1 MELQRKEAWRCS
13 AGRFDA
19 IVIGA
24 GFSGLY
30 ALHRLRELGLAAVII
45 ERADNVGGTWLFNR
59 YPGARCD
66 IESIEYSYSFS
77 DEIQQEWVWTETM
90 PAQPEI
96 EAYLNFVAD
105 RLDLRRDIRFNT
117 NVVSMTFDEDAP
129 DWTVET
135 EAGESFTAPF
145 VVAAAGILSAP
156 LEPDIAGMDTFAGT
170 SLFTSR
176 WPRHDVDLTGKR
188 VGVIGTGSTGVQL
201 IPVVAKEAAHLT
213 VFQRSPAYTLPW
225 KVRAFEPGELDE
237 MKADYREIRAA
248 QREHPIGAA
257 RLSAFSV
264 MFEMMANPPLKTA
277 SREDQLRAVEQN
289 GVMGALSWGDVFFD
303 IESSQMA
310 AKLYGEAVGRIVTD
324 SDTAASLTPTHPF
337 GCKRP
342 IIDQG
347 YYETFNRDNVT
358 LVDLRKG
365 AIRAVTPTGIDTE
378 QGSYDLDVIIYAT
391 GFDAM
396 TGALSRIDIRGRD
409 GMSLKDFWADEGP
422 LCYLGLAV
430 AGFPNLFI
438 VQAPGS
444 PAPAS
449 NFVAALEQHVEWIGD
464 CITYLRDQ
472 ATTAPSRRCPR
483 RSRNGSS
490 TPRPSSRRRCSSIRP
505 ATPGTTAETC
515 PARNGCTWATPA
527 ESRSIAGGAT
537 RSPTPATQVSSSRD
551 EDVGTRLSH
560 RPGFRRCAAARACR
574 VEKLRRLGAVVADR
588 RSPARRGGARRTGAV
603 RYDADGAAAEAGAH
617 AGIVRGRGRGALGAR
632 CRARP
637 YRPGTLEGQVDS
649 PPQARAG

>member
-1 MELQRKEAWRCS
+1 MS
-13 AGRFDA
+13 GGRFDA

-30 ALHRLRELGLAAVII
+30 ALHRLRELGLRAVVI
-45 ERADNVGGTWLFNR
+45 ERADEVGGTWLFNR

-117 NVVSMTFDEDAP
+117 NVVSMAFDED
-129 DWTVET
+129 DTTWTVKT

-156 LEPDIAGMDTFAGT
+156 LEPHIEGMDTFAGT

-176 WPRHDVDLTGKR
+176 WPRDDVDLSGKR

-201 IPVVAKEAAHLT
+201 IPVVAQQAEHLT

-225 KVRAFEPGELDE
+225 TVREFESGELDE
-237 MKADYREIRAA
+237 MKARYGEIRAA
-248 QREHPIGAA
+248 QREHMIGAA

-264 MFEMMANPPLKTA
+264 MFQMMANPPIKTA
-277 SREDQLRAVEQN
+277 SREDQLRAIEEN
-289 GVMGALSWGDVFFD
+289 GVVGALSWGDVFFD
-303 IESSQMA
+303 IESNQMA
-310 AKLYGEAVGRIVTD
+310 AKLYGEAVGRIVRD
-324 SDTAASLTPTHPF
+324 PETAASLTPTHPF

-347 YYETFNRDNVT
+347 YYQTYNRDNVS

-365 AIRAVTPTGIDTE
+365 PIRAVTPTGIDTE
-378 QGSYDLDVIIYAT
+378 QGSHELDVIIYAT

-409 GMSLKDFWADEGP
+409 GVSLKDFWAGEGP
-422 LCYLGLAV
+422 LSYLGLAV

-464 CITYLRDQ
+464 CITHLRANGYRTIEAQPDAQ
-472 ATTAPSRRCPR
+472 QDWIEHITSLVAPTVLVHPSCNSWYNGGNVPGKKQMYMGYTGGIPEYRKRC
-483 RSRNGSS
+483 
-490 TPRPSSRRRCSSIRP
+490 
-505 ATPGTTAETC
+505 
-515 PARNGCTWATPA
+515 
-527 ESRSIAGGAT
+527 
-537 RSPTPATQVSSSRD
+537 D
-551 EDVGTRLSH
+551 EV
-560 RPGFRRCAAARACR
+560 
-574 VEKLRRLGAVVADR
+574 
-588 RSPARRGGARRTGAV
+588 
-603 RYDADGAAAEAGAH
+603 AEAGYTGFKLA
-617 AGIVRGRGRGALGAR
+617 
-632 CRARP
+632 
-637 YRPGTLEGQVDS
+637 
-649 PPQARAG
+649 

>member
-1 MELQRKEAWRCS
+1 
-13 AGRFDA
+13 
-19 IVIGA
+19 
-24 GFSGLY
+24 
-30 ALHRLRELGLAAVII
+30 
-45 ERADNVGGTWLFNR
+45 
-59 YPGARCD
+59 
-66 IESIEYSYSFS
+66 
-77 DEIQQEWVWTETM
+77 M

-105 RLDLRRDIRFNT
+105 RLDLRRDILFNT
-117 NVVSMTFDEDAP
+117 DVVSMTFDESETV
-129 DWTVET
+129 WTAKT
-135 EAGESFTAPF
+135 QAGEHFTAPF

-156 LEPDIAGMDTFAGT
+156 IEPDIPGMDTFAGT

-176 WPRHDVDLTGKR
+176 WPRRDVDLSGER

-201 IPVVAKEAAHLT
+201 IPVVAKDAEHLT

-237 MKADYREIRAA
+237 MKAGYGQIRAA

-277 SREDQLRAVEQN
+277 SRGDQMRAVEQN

-310 AKLYGEAVGRIVTD
+310 ARLYGEAVGRIVD
-324 SDTAASLTPTHPF
+324 DADTAASLTPTHPF

-365 AIRAVTPTGIDTE
+365 AIRAVTPSGIDTD

-409 GMSLKDFWADEGP
+409 GLSLKDFWSDEGP

-430 AGFPNLFI
+430 SGFPNLFI

-464 CITYLRDQ
+464 CISYLRINGYQTIEALPDAQ
-472 ATTAPSRRCPR
+472 QDWIEHITSLVAPTVLVHPSCN
-483 RSRNGSS
+483 SWYNGGNVPGKQRMYMGY
-490 TPRPSSRRRCSSIRP
+490 TGGIPEYRRRC
-505 ATPGTTAETC
+505 
-515 PARNGCTWATPA
+515 
-527 ESRSIAGGAT
+527 
-537 RSPTPATQVSSSRD
+537 D
-551 EDVGTRLSH
+551 EV
-560 RPGFRRCAAARACR
+560 
-574 VEKLRRLGAVVADR
+574 
-588 RSPARRGGARRTGAV
+588 
-603 RYDADGAAAEAGAH
+603 AEAGYTGFKLA
-617 AGIVRGRGRGALGAR
+617 
-632 CRARP
+632 
-637 YRPGTLEGQVDS
+637 
-649 PPQARAG
+649 

>member
-1 MELQRKEAWRCS
+1 MVSE
-13 AGRFDA
+13 GRFDA

-30 ALHRLRELGLAAVII
+30 ALHRLRELGLEAVII
-45 ERADNVGGTWLFNR
+45 ERADKVGGTWLFNR

-117 NVVSMTFDEDAP
+117 TVASMTFDEQAAI
-129 DWTVET
+129 WTVKT
-135 EAGESFTAPF
+135 EAGEQFTAPF

-156 LEPDIAGMDTFAGT
+156 LEPDIPGMDTFAGT

-201 IPVVAKEAAHLT
+201 IPAVAKDVEHLT

-225 KVRAFEPGELDE
+225 KVRAFESGELDE
-237 MKADYREIRAA
+237 MKANYGEIRAA

-277 SREDQLRAVEQN
+277 SREDQLQAVEQN
-289 GVMGALSWGDVFFD
+289 GIMGALSWGDVFFD

-324 SDTAASLTPTHPF
+324 PDTAASLTPTHPF

-365 AIRAVTPTGIDTE
+365 PIRAVTPTGIDTD
-378 QGSYDLDVIIYAT
+378 QGAYDLDVIIYAT

-409 GMSLKDFWADEGP
+409 GIVAQGL
-422 LCYLGLAV
+422 LG
-430 AGFPNLFI
+430 
-438 VQAPGS
+438 
-444 PAPAS
+444 
-449 NFVAALEQHVEWIGD
+449 
-464 CITYLRDQ
+464 
-472 ATTAPSRRCPR
+472 
-483 RSRNGSS
+483 
-490 TPRPSSRRRCSSIRP
+490 RRRP
-505 ATPGTTAETC
+505 TVL
-515 PARNGCTWATPA
+515 
-527 ESRSIAGGAT
+527 SRAGG
-537 RSPTPATQVSSSRD
+537 RGLPQPV
-551 EDVGTRLSH
+551 H
-560 RPGFRRCAAARACR
+560 RPGPRKPRAGKQFRRRAGTARGVDRRLHHLSAHQRLSDHRGAAR
-574 VEKLRRLGAVVADR
+574 GAAGMDR
-588 RSPARRGGARRTGAV
+588 AHHVPRC
-603 RYDADGAAAEAGAH
+603 ADGARPLVLQLLVQRRQRPRQATDVHGLH
-617 AGIVRGRGRGALGAR
+617 GRNSG
-632 CRARP
+632 
-637 YRPGTLEGQVDS
+637 VS
-649 PPQARAG
+649 PTV